1 MLLHMETNT
10 NKTTATLLHLSAL
23 SQYCFP
29 FGNFLIPIMIWSSTR
44 EKSEYLDAQG
54 KHVIN
59 FQLSMFLYSLILCL
73 IAIPILLITILKNI
87 KIHEMSNHHNF
98 ILENLNFENSG
109 GAVVIALLSI
119 VLFAALKV
127 IEFVQIILA
136 AIKISNGEN
145 HNYPFTIKFL
155 K

>member
-1 MLLHMETNT
+1 
-10 NKTTATLLHLSAL
+10 
-23 SQYCFP
+23 
-29 FGNFLIPIMIWSSTR
+29 MIWSSTK

-54 KHVIN
+54 KLVIN

-87 KIHEMSNHHNF
+87 NIHEMSNQHNF

-109 GAVVIALLSI
+109 GAVVVAILSI
-119 VLFAALKV
+119 VLFLALKV

>member
-1 MLLHMETNT
+1 METNT

-29 FGNFLIPIMIWSSTR
+29 FGNFLIPIMIWSSTK
-44 EKSEYLDAQG
+44 EKSQYLDAQG
-54 KHVIN
+54 KLVIN

-87 KIHEMSNHHNF
+87 NIHEMSNQHNF

-109 GAVVIALLSI
+109 GAVVVAILSI
-119 VLFAALKV
+119 LLFLSQESTMKIKSNSKKKYFFIMYLQIESLKGLNS
-127 IEFVQIILA
+127 FYY
-136 AIKISNGEN
+136 N
-145 HNYPFTIKFL
+145 
-155 K
+155 

>member
-23 SQYCFP
+23 SQYFFP
-29 FGNFLIPIMIWSSTR
+29 FGNFLIPIMIWSSTK

-54 KHVIN
+54 KLVIN

-87 KIHEMSNHHNF
+87 NIHEMSNQHNF

-109 GAVVIALLSI
+109 GAVVVAILSI
-119 VLFAALKV
+119 VLFLALKV